1 MIIQYVN
8 KTNTSEV
15 HPDDF
20 ATAVSAIGLQF
31 KEDYCP
37 MWDAAMPTIVVGG
50 AAIAAAFQMELW
62 EKSDQPGA
70 AGYHDKDDQGK
81 PIGFA
86 FLDGGAWQITLGH
99 ESFEGFADRYCATWV
114 QAGDGKMRA
123 FEVCDAVE
131 EDAYTKKIGDT
142 DVPVTNFL
150 GPAYFSDRRII
161 GAKSDFLDKL
171 SGAPA
176 PAMTPGGYDLVIDTN
191 GNPTQEYARLKAM
204 VSALKPEKLARKHS
218 PYSRTMRRLH
228 QAARMLQ
235 VTP

>member
-1 MIIQYVN
+1 MLVQITN
-8 KTNTSEV
+8 NTNTSEV

-20 ATAVSAIGLQF
+20 AMAVTAIGLQA

-37 MWDAAMPTIVVGG
+37 MWDAAMPTIIVGG
-50 AAIAAAFQMELW
+50 AVVASAFQLGLW

-70 AGYHDKDDQGK
+70 AGYHWKDEQGK

-86 FLDGGAWQITLGH
+86 FLDAGGWQITLGH
-99 ESFEGFADRYCATWV
+99 EFFEMLGDRYCASWV

-123 FEVCDAVE
+123 LEVCDAVE
-131 EDAYTKKIGDT
+131 NDSYTKNVGGT

-150 GPAYFSDRRII
+150 GPAYFSDTRIV

-171 SGAPA
+171 DGAPA
-176 PAMTPGGYDLVIDTN
+176 PAMTPGGYDIVIDTK
-191 GNPTQEYARLKAM
+191 GNATQEYARLKSVVA
-204 VSALKPEKLARKHS
+204 SLGPQRAARKQS

-228 QAARMLQ
+228 QAAHMLG
-235 VTP
+235 VAP